1 MRNVATA
8 KSINNSKRREDI
20 LKEFGISHTDEK
32 RVIKLSG
39 VDFFEEIQNE
49 VHSLKDKN
57 GNSLLVRYEPGL
69 VIINNECVYAKKK
82 KNLYCFFVRDGKVF
96 QRKTKIRGNI
106 KFTEK
111 CVFFMSNG
119 NKIINALR
127 HGLKPICFNK

>member
-8 KSINNSKRREDI
+8 KPSKNSKRREDI
-20 LKEFGISHTDEK
+20 LNEFGISNTDEK
-32 RVIKLSG
+32 RLITLNG
-39 VDFFEEIQNE
+39 VEFFEEIKNG
-49 VHSLKDKN
+49 VHSFKDKN
-57 GNSLLVRYEPGL
+57 RNNLLVKYEPGL

-82 KNLYCFFVRDGKVF
+82 KNLYCFFVKDGKVF

-111 CVFFMSNG
+111 CVFFMSKG

-127 HGLKPICFNK
+127 HGLKPV